1 MAHAMVRLMVV
12 DGHGGTPPSNPKVP
26 DEERGDQ
33 PLLHIV
39 EDDGSTLLLLED
51 VARDSG
57 WAVTGFT
64 RLRDFRGAIER
75 ETPDLIILDDD
86 LPDGRGGD
94 FARELRA
101 HERLRDVPLVVC
113 TAAHPMR
120 QAEITSWAP
129 VIPKPFDLAQI
140 DELLHAAARARR
152 GNHGQAAG

>member
-1 MAHAMVRLMVV
+1 
-12 DGHGGTPPSNPKVP
+12 
-26 DEERGDQ
+26 
-33 PLLHIV
+33 
-39 EDDGSTLLLLED
+39 
-51 VARDSG
+51 VA
-57 WAVTGFT
+57 GFT
-64 RLRDFRGAIER
+64 RLRDFQGAIER

-101 HERLRDVPLVVC
+101 RERMRDVPLVVC

-120 QAEITSWAP
+120 QAEITGWAP

-152 GNHGQAAG
+152 RGNQGQAAG